1 MNFLFII
8 AFILNFSILF
18 PDHPCENNKKITV
31 ESVIVDIFPY
41 TSIFRLVFVP
51 IPGLVLPLNPPKK
64 NRGECKKSF
73 LRKMPEINKQFTDL

>member
-1 MNFLFII
+1 MK
-8 AFILNFSILF
+8 
-18 PDHPCENNKKITV
+18 NNKKITV

-64 NRGECKKSF
+64 NRGGCKKSF